1 MQGKIYGIG
10 VGPGDPE
17 LMTLKAVRL
26 IREADVIAIPGKEK
40 ETCTAYQIALGAVPE
55 IEEKEIIPVV
65 FPMTK
70 NEAVLKESHET
81 AVKSLSALMGQG
93 KTIAFLTLGDV
104 TVYSTYGYVLLRG
117 GGKARDLPGGEGGVH
132 PYPAGFLSCEGWTEA
147 SWDKDLNEIREKD
160 RGCEAGASS
169 HGVSCLDGGKLRDG
183 RRAADTKRR

>member
-55 IEEKEIIPVV
+55 IDEKEIIPVV

-70 NEAVLKESHET
+70 NETVLKESHET
-81 AVKSLSALMGQG
+81 AVKSLSALMDQG
-93 KTIAFLTLGDV
+93 KTIAFLILGDV
-104 TVYSTYGYVLLRG
+104 TVYSTYGYGKRGPVLLRG

-132 PYPAGFLSCEGWTEA
+132 PYPAGLLSGEGWAEA
-147 SWDKDLNEIREKD
+147 SWDKDLNEIRDKD

-169 HGVSCLDGGKLRDG
+169 HGVPRLDGGKLWDG
-183 RRAADTKRR
+183 G